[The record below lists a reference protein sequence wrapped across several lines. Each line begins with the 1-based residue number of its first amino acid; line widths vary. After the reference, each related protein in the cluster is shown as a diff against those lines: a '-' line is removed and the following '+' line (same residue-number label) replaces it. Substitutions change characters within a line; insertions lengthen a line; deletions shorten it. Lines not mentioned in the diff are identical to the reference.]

1 MCKFAITRK
10 NNVFVAKIVNTRLA
24 KVFMVIFAL
33 AEMPPTSSTLV
44 DTIKLSG
51 EYSPNYV
58 FLVQEDQFFLGLR
71 CYRIESYKRIS
82 IVVISI
88 YYVYEKGELNRK
100 GGEGAEYKT
109 IVITA
114 NVQWAEGDAGKL

>member
-1 MCKFAITRK
+1 M
-10 NNVFVAKIVNTRLA
+10 
-24 KVFMVIFAL
+24 
-33 AEMPPTSSTLV
+33 
-44 DTIKLSG
+44 
-51 EYSPNYV
+51 
-58 FLVQEDQFFLGLR
+58 GLC
-71 CYRIESYKRIS
+71 CYRIESYKRVS